1 MNRFDICEA
10 FYVYATLHHRG
21 QGSKE
26 YAIFGRL
33 ERIGFRPATCVADDP
48 DKLTDD
54 GKFLYERLVS
64 GESKVR

>member
-33 ERIGFRPATCVADDP
+33 ERIGFSASFQNVDP

-54 GKFLYERLVS
+54 GKYLYERLVS